1 MSTPTISGLEQE
13 FGEQQPTDLNTSTAA
28 STNPIV
34 NPLGLST
41 DPNQMS
47 DLDQYEAQQ
56 ALAAQQ
62 QRDEQLAGTT
72 QTDFGV
78 PVVSGGSAVGR
89 KIVEAAEHY
98 LGIPYKWGGSGPGG
112 VDCSGLVQLAY
123 KAAGI
128 SIPRISF
135 QQADAGTRVSQKAL
149 RPGDLVAWDNSSRND
164 GADHI
169 AIYIGNGQIIEAPH
183 PGAKVRI
190 RRLGADEGA
199 FFVRMGWS

>member
-1 MSTPTISGLEQE
+1 MSTPTVSQLEQP
-13 FGEQQPTDLNTSTAA
+13 FGEEQPQDLASTAG

-41 DPNQMS
+41 DPNQIT
-47 DLDQYEAQQ
+47 DLGQYEASQ
-56 ALAAQQ
+56 ALAARQ
-62 QRDEQLAGTT
+62 QRDEQLAGTV
-72 QTDFGV
+72 QTDYGV
-78 PVVSGGSAVGR
+78 PQVTGGSAVGR

-98 LGIPYKWGGSGPGG
+98 MGIPYKWGGTGPGG

-128 SIPRISF
+128 SLPRISF
-135 QQADAGTRVSQKAL
+135 EQADAGVRVTQKML
-149 RPGDLVAWDNSSRND
+149 RPGDLVAWDNSTRNV

-169 AIYIGNGQIIEAPH
+169 AIYLGNGQIIEAPH
-183 PGAKVRI
+183 PGSKVRI

>member
-1 MSTPTISGLEQE
+1 MSTPTVTQLEQP
-13 FGEQQPTDLNTSTAA
+13 FGEQQPADLQTTAS

-41 DPNQMS
+41 NPSQVS

-72 QTDFGV
+72 QTDVGV
-78 PVVSGGSAVGR
+78 PQVSGGSAVGR

-98 LGIPYKWGGSGPGG
+98 LGIAYKWGGTGPGG

-128 SIPRISF
+128 SLPRVSYE
-135 QQADAGTRVSQKAL
+135 QANAGTRVTQKML
-149 RPGDLVAWDNSSRND
+149 RPGDLVAWDNSSRNV

-169 AIYIGNGQIIEAPH
+169 AIYLGNGLIIEAPH

-199 FFVRMGWS
+199 FYVRMGWS